1 MFWRL
6 CKTTS
11 DYATGTCPCR
21 ERVTIMVSEKLKNP
35 KAKQKE
41 KKYQYDTEIATSIK
55 KIKANTEDSGN
66 MRRYI
71 KANTLSN
78 WFT

>member
-1 MFWRL
+1 
-6 CKTTS
+6 
-11 DYATGTCPCR
+11 
-21 ERVTIMVSEKLKNP
+21 MVSEKLKNP

-41 KKYQYDTEIATSIK
+41 KKNQYDTEIATSIK